1 VGVGEV
7 NALSPR
13 APIMTEKPVLLS
25 LSNITKR
32 FGALTANDAI
42 SLDLHEGEILALL
55 GENGAGKTTLMNILF
70 GHYVQDEGD
79 VLVRAGDGSMSA
91 LPPGSPGAALKAG
104 IGMVHQHFT
113 LAENL
118 SGLANIRLGTEALLS
133 FGREGAARAKVRK
146 IIEESGL
153 DVDLDRRVADLTVG
167 EKQRIEILKALYR
180 DAKVL
185 ILDEPTAVLTP
196 QESEGLFVV
205 LRRLAANGLGV
216 IFISH
221 KLGEVL
227 AVSHRIMVLRGG
239 KKAGE
244 LVTAEADR
252 RAIADLMVGKAVAE
266 VVRVP
271 ATPGEVLLELD
282 NVSLQM
288 GPGRQVLSGAS
299 LSLRAG
305 EVVGL
310 AGVSGN
316 GQSGIAALI
325 SGLVTPTS
333 GAMRLYG
340 EPVAKANP
348 RDFVAAGVAR
358 MPEDRQH
365 DGVVGTMSVADNIA
379 IEEVRSPAFSKMGL
393 LDRKAMRA
401 RAQDAIA
408 AYDVRCPGPDAEAR
422 LLSGGNVQKLILARV
437 LEREPRVILANQPT
451 RGLDVGAQAEVH
463 RRILAARD
471 RGAAV
476 LVISEDLDELFA
488 LADRF
493 LVVHAGEVS
502 DAGPSEGLDRGTI
515 GLMMAGQARPM
526 GIAS

>member
-1 VGVGEV
+1 
-7 NALSPR
+7 
-13 APIMTEKPVLLS
+13 MTTAPVLLS
-25 LSNITKR
+25 LTNITKR

-42 SLDLHEGEILALL
+42 SLDLHQGEILALL

-70 GHYVQDEGD
+70 GHYLQDEGD
-79 VLVRAGDGSMSA
+79 VSVRDQNGALTA

-133 FGREGAARAKVRK
+133 FGRESAARAKVQK
-146 IIEESGL
+146 IIAESGL

-196 QESEGLFVV
+196 QEADGLFVV

-227 AVSHRIMVLRGG
+227 AISHRILVLRAGR
-239 KKAGE
+239 KAGE
-244 LVTAEADR
+244 LVTADADR
-252 RAIADLMVGKAVAE
+252 RAIADLMVGKAVAS
-266 VVRVP
+266 VVRTP
-271 ATPGEVLLELD
+271 ATPGETLLEFDGLTLRGAHTLN
-282 NVSLQM
+282 NVSLK
-288 GPGRQVLSGAS
+288 
-299 LSLRAG
+299 LRAG

-325 SGLVTPTS
+325 SGLAAPTS
-333 GAMRLYG
+333 GTMRLYG
-340 EPVAKANP
+340 NAVTRADP
-348 RDFVAAGVAR
+348 RALVAAGVAR

-379 IEEVRSPAFSKMGL
+379 IEDVRSPAFSKMGL
-393 LDRKAMRA
+393 LDRKAMRE
-401 RAQDAIA
+401 RASAAIA

-493 LVVHAGEVS
+493 LVVHAGEVT

-515 GLMMAGQARPM
+515 GLMMAGHTTPL
-526 GIAS
+526 GVAS

>member
-1 VGVGEV
+1 
-7 NALSPR
+7 
-13 APIMTEKPVLLS
+13 MTDAPVLLS
-25 LSNITKR
+25 LQNITKR
-32 FGALTANDAI
+32 FGSLTANNAI
-42 SLDLHEGEILALL
+42 SLDLHRGEILALL

-79 VLVRAGDGSMSA
+79 VRVLAEDGTMLT

-118 SGLANIRLGTEALLS
+118 SGLANIRLGTEPLLS
-133 FGREGAARAKVRK
+133 FGREGAARTKVQK
-146 IIEESGL
+146 IITESGL

-196 QESEGLFVV
+196 QEAEGLFVV

-227 AVSHRIMVLRGG
+227 SVSHRILVLRAGT
-239 KKAGE
+239 KAGE
-244 LVTAEADR
+244 LTTATADR

-266 VVRVP
+266 VVRIP
-271 ATPGEVLLELD
+271 ALPGETLFEFD
-282 NVSLQM
+282 NVSLHLV
-288 GPGRQVLSGAS
+288 GRQALSGVS
-299 LSLRAG
+299 LKLRAG
-305 EVVGL
+305 EIVGL

-316 GQSGIAALI
+316 GQSGIAALM

-333 GAMRLYG
+333 GTMRLFG
-340 EPVAKANP
+340 EAVAKANP
-348 RDFVAAGVAR
+348 RDFVSAGVAR

-401 RAQDAIA
+401 RAAAAIS

-437 LEREPRVILANQPT
+437 LEREPRIILANQPT

-502 DAGPSEGLDRGTI
+502 DTGPSEGLDRGTI
-515 GLMMAGQARPM
+515 GLMMAGQARMPV

>member
-1 VGVGEV
+1 
-7 NALSPR
+7 
-13 APIMTEKPVLLS
+13 MTDAPVLLS
-25 LSNITKR
+25 LRNITKR

-42 SLDLHEGEILALL
+42 SLDLHRGEILALL

-79 VLVRAGDGSMSA
+79 VRVLDNGALTT

-118 SGLANIRLGTEALLS
+118 SGLANIRLGTEPLLS
-133 FGREGAARAKVRK
+133 FGRESAARAKVKK
-146 IIEESGL
+146 IIAESGL

-196 QESEGLFVV
+196 QEAEGLFVV
-205 LRRLAANGLGV
+205 LRRLASNGLGV

-227 AVSHRIMVLRGG
+227 AVSHRILVLRAG

-244 LVTAEADR
+244 LVTAQADR

-266 VVRVP
+266 VVRIP
-271 ATPGEVLLELD
+271 ALPGETLMEFD
-282 NVSLQM
+282 DVSLHA
-288 GPGRQVLSGAS
+288 GGRQALSGVN
-299 LSLRAG
+299 LKLRAG
-305 EVVGL
+305 EIVGL

-325 SGLVTPTS
+325 SGLAVPSTGTL
-333 GAMRLYG
+333 RLYG
-340 EPVAKANP
+340 EAVTKASP
-348 RDFVAAGVAR
+348 RDLVTSGVAR

-393 LDRKAMRA
+393 LDRKAMRE
-401 RAQDAIA
+401 RATSAISG
-408 AYDVRCPGPDAEAR
+408 YDVRCPGPDAEAR

-493 LVVHAGEVS
+493 VVVHAGELS
-502 DAGPSEGLDRGTI
+502 DAGSSESLDRGTI
-515 GLMMAGQARPM
+515 GLMMAGQARSPV
-526 GIAS
+526 GIAL

>member
-1 VGVGEV
+1 
-7 NALSPR
+7 
-13 APIMTEKPVLLS
+13 MTDAPVLLS
-25 LSNITKR
+25 LRNITKR
-32 FGALTANDAI
+32 FGSLTANNAI
-42 SLDLHEGEILALL
+42 SLDLCRGEILALL

-79 VLVRAGDGSMSA
+79 VRVLTDDGA
-91 LPPGSPGAALKAG
+91 LTNLPPGSPGAALKAG

-118 SGLANIRLGTEALLS
+118 SGLANIRLGTEPLLS
-133 FGREGAARAKVRK
+133 FGHEAAARAKVKK
-146 IIEESGL
+146 IIAESGL

-196 QESEGLFVV
+196 QEAEGLFVV
-205 LRRLAANGLGV
+205 LRRLAGNGLGV

-227 AVSHRIMVLRGG
+227 AVSHRILVLRAGS
-239 KKAGE
+239 KAGE
-244 LVTAEADR
+244 LVTAQADR

-266 VVRVP
+266 VVRIP
-271 ATPGEVLLELD
+271 ALPGGTLLEFD
-282 NVSLQM
+282 NVSLHA
-288 GPGRQVLSGAS
+288 GGRQALSGVN
-299 LSLRAG
+299 LKLRSG
-305 EVVGL
+305 EIVGL

-325 SGLVTPTS
+325 SGLAVPSS
-333 GAMRLYG
+333 GTLRLYG
-340 EPVAKANP
+340 EAVTKASP
-348 RDFVAAGVAR
+348 RDLVEAGVAR

-393 LDRKAMRA
+393 LDRKAMRE
-401 RAQDAIA
+401 RATSAISG
-408 AYDVRCPGPDAEAR
+408 YDVRCPGPDAEAR

-493 LVVHAGEVS
+493 VVVHAGELA
-502 DAGPSEGLDRGTI
+502 DAGSSESLDRGTI
-515 GLMMAGQARPM
+515 GLMMAGQARTPI

>member
-1 VGVGEV
+1 
-7 NALSPR
+7 
-13 APIMTEKPVLLS
+13 MTDAPVLLS
-25 LSNITKR
+25 LRNITKR
-32 FGALTANDAI
+32 FGSLTANNAI
-42 SLDLHEGEILALL
+42 SLDLHRGEILALL

-79 VLVRAGDGSMSA
+79 VRVLADDGA
-91 LPPGSPGAALKAG
+91 LATLPPGSPGAALKAG

-118 SGLANIRLGTEALLS
+118 SGLANIRLGTEPLLS
-133 FGREGAARAKVRK
+133 FGRETAARAKVKK
-146 IIEESGL
+146 IIAESGL

-196 QESEGLFVV
+196 QEAEGLFVV
-205 LRRLAANGLGV
+205 LRRLATNGLGV

-227 AVSHRIMVLRGG
+227 AVSHRILVLRAGT
-239 KKAGE
+239 KAGE
-244 LVTAEADR
+244 LVTAKADR

-266 VVRVP
+266 VVRIP
-271 ATPGEVLLELD
+271 ALPGETLMEFD
-282 NVSLQM
+282 DVSLYA
-288 GPGRQVLSGAS
+288 GGRQALSGVN
-299 LSLRAG
+299 LKLRAG
-305 EVVGL
+305 EIVGL

-325 SGLVTPTS
+325 SGLAVPSS
-333 GAMRLYG
+333 GTLRLYG
-340 EPVAKANP
+340 EAVTKASP
-348 RDFVAAGVAR
+348 RDLVTAGVAR

-393 LDRKAMRA
+393 LDRKAMRE
-401 RAQDAIA
+401 RATSAISG
-408 AYDVRCPGPDAEAR
+408 YDVRCPGPDAEAR

-493 LVVHAGEVS
+493 VVVHAGELS
-502 DAGPSEGLDRGTI
+502 DAGSSESLDRGTI
-515 GLMMAGQARPM
+515 GLMMAGQARTPV

>member
-1 VGVGEV
+1 
-7 NALSPR
+7 
-13 APIMTEKPVLLS
+13 MTDAPVLLS
-25 LSNITKR
+25 LRDITKR

-42 SLDLHEGEILALL
+42 SLDLHRGEILALL

-70 GHYVQDEGD
+70 GHYVQDAGD
-79 VLVRAGDGSMSA
+79 VRVQAADGSLTT

-118 SGLANIRLGTEALLS
+118 SGLANISLGTEPLLS
-133 FGREGAARAKVRK
+133 FGREGEARSKVKK
-146 IIEESGL
+146 IIAESGL

-196 QESEGLFVV
+196 QEAEGLFAV

-227 AVSHRIMVLRGG
+227 AVSHRILVLRAGR
-239 KKAGE
+239 KAGE

-252 RAIADLMVGKAVAE
+252 RAIADLMVGKEVAE
-266 VVRVP
+266 VVRIP
-271 ATPGEVLLELD
+271 SLPGVALLEFDGVFLRLGKD
-282 NVSLQM
+282 
-288 GPGRQVLSGAS
+288 RQTLTDVS
-299 LSLRAG
+299 LSLRSG

-316 GQSGIAALI
+316 GQSGIAALV
-325 SGLVTPTS
+325 SGLLTPTS
-333 GAMRLYG
+333 GTMKLYG
-340 EPVAKANP
+340 KPVARANP
-348 RDFVAAGVAR
+348 RDFVAAGIAR

-379 IEEVRSPAFSKMGL
+379 IEEVRTPAFSRMGL
-393 LDRKAMRA
+393 LDRKAMRD
-401 RAQDAIA
+401 RATSAIA

-437 LEREPRVILANQPT
+437 LEREPNVILANQPT

-493 LVVHAGEVS
+493 LVVHAGEVT
-502 DAGPSEGLDRGTI
+502 DAGPTEKLDRGTI
-515 GLMMAGQARPM
+515 GLMMAGQARPSM
-526 GIAS
+526 ETTP